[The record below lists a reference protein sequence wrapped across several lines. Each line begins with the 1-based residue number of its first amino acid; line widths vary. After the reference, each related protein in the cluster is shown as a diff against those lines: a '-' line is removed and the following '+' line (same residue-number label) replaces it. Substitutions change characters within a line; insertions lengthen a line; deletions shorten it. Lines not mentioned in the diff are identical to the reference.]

1 MGASAMTAH
10 HLMNTY
16 NRQPV
21 TFVRG
26 EGALLWD
33 TEGKRYLDAIMGV
46 AVCGLGHAQADI
58 AEAICDQARTLIHTS
73 NIYGIAWQEALGDRL
88 AAISGMDKVFF
99 CNSGAEANEAAI
111 KLARLHGHRK
121 GLSDP
126 HIVVMESSFH
136 GRTLATLSATGNRKV
151 QAGFEPL
158 VSGFVRVP
166 YGDLDKLRQVAAHDR
181 NIVAVLVEPVQ
192 GEGGIRVPPASYL
205 QEIRALCDTHGWLMM
220 VDEVQ
225 TGIART
231 GAWFGHQHA
240 AIRPDVMS
248 LAKGLGN
255 GVPIGACLAAGAAAD
270 LFGPGNHGSTFG
282 GNPLVCRVAHT
293 VLEVIERD
301 GLVARATELGQRIV
315 QGLRQHLQDVPGVV
329 EVRGLGL
336 MIGVQL
342 DRPCA
347 ALVGQALRQ
356 GLLIN
361 VTADSVVRLLPALVM
376 SDEQTDHLVV
386 SLAELIRVFLA
397 ESVATGS

>member
-1 MGASAMTAH
+1 MERDFMSTP

-16 NRQPV
+16 NRLPV
-21 TFVRG
+21 TFAKG
-26 EGALLWD
+26 QGATLWD
-33 TEGKRYLDAIMGV
+33 TEGKAYLDAIAGV
-46 AVCGLGHAQADI
+46 AVCGLGHAQPDI
-58 AEAICDQARTLIHTS
+58 AHAICEQAQTLIHTS
-73 NIYGIAWQEALGDRL
+73 NIYGIAWQEKLADRL
-88 AAISGMDKVFF
+88 CSISGMEKVFF

-111 KLARLHGHRK
+111 KLARLYAHRK
-121 GLSDP
+121 GMAEP

-158 VSGFVRVP
+158 VGGFVRVP
-166 YGDLDKLRQVAAHDR
+166 YGDLETLRQVGSHDR

-192 GEGGIRVPPASYL
+192 GEGGVRVPPPSYL
-205 QEIRALCDTHGWLMM
+205 AGVREICTAHGWLMM

-225 TGIART
+225 TGIGRT
-231 GAWFGHQHA
+231 GQWFGFQHA
-240 AIRPDVMS
+240 DILPDVMS

-255 GVPIGACLAAGAAAD
+255 GVPIGACLAAGAAAE
-270 LFGPGNHGSTFG
+270 LFAPGSHGSTFG

-301 GLVARATELGQRIV
+301 GLVTRAAQLGTRIREGLAARLEGVR
-315 QGLRQHLQDVPGVV
+315 GVV

-342 DRPCA
+342 DRPCGD
-347 ALVGQALRQ
+347 LVKQALAR

-361 VTADSVVRLLPALVM
+361 VTADSVIRLLPALIM
-376 SDEQTDHLVV
+376 SDAQADQLVDILSGLV
-386 SLAELIRVFLA
+386 KDFLA
-397 ESVATGS
+397 AGVKA

>member
-1 MGASAMTAH
+1 MTKH

-26 EGALLWD
+26 EGAYLWD

-46 AVCGLGHAQADI
+46 AVCGLGHAQPDI
-58 AEAICDQARTLIHTS
+58 AEAICEQARTLIHTS

-136 GRTLATLSATGNRKV
+136 GRTLATLTATGNRKV

-166 YGDLDKLRQVAAHDR
+166 YGDVETLRQIALKDR

-192 GEGGIRVPPASYL
+192 GEGGIRVPPPSFL
-205 QEIRALCDTHGWLMM
+205 QEIRALCDAQGWLMM

-225 TGIART
+225 TGIGRT
-231 GAWFGHQHA
+231 GEWFGFQHSS
-240 AIRPDVMS
+240 IRPDVMS

-255 GVPIGACLAAGAAAD
+255 GVPIGACLAAGAAAE

-301 GLVARATELGQRIV
+301 GLLQRARELGQRIA
-315 QGLRQHLQDVPGVV
+315 QGLRQRLQGVHGVV

-347 ALVGQALRQ
+347 ALVGHALQR

-376 SDEQTDHLVV
+376 SDEQADDLVAV
-386 SLAELIRVFLA
+386 LADLITAFLA
-397 ESVATGS
+397 ETVAAAS

>member
-1 MGASAMTAH
+1 MSTP

-16 NRQPV
+16 NRLPV
-21 TFVRG
+21 TFAKG
-26 EGALLWD
+26 QGATLWD
-33 TEGKRYLDAIMGV
+33 TEGKSYLDAITGV
-46 AVCGLGHAQADI
+46 AVCGLGHAQPDI
-58 AEAICDQARTLIHTS
+58 ARAICEQAQTLIHTS
-73 NIYGIAWQEALGDRL
+73 NNYGIAWQERLADRL
-88 AAISGMDKVFF
+88 CELAGMDKVFF

-111 KLARLHGHRK
+111 KLARLHAHRK
-121 GLSDP
+121 GIAEP

-158 VSGFVRVP
+158 VGGFVRVP
-166 YGDLDKLRQVAAHDR
+166 YGDLMTLRQVGSHDR

-192 GEGGIRVPPASYL
+192 GEGGIRIPPPGYL
-205 QEIRALCDTHGWLMM
+205 RGLREICDAHGWLMM

-225 TGIART
+225 TGIGRT
-231 GAWFGHQHA
+231 GRWFGFQHA
-240 AIRPDVMS
+240 DILPDVMS

-255 GVPIGACLAAGAAAD
+255 GVPIGACLAAGAASE
-270 LFGPGNHGSTFG
+270 LFAPGNHGSTFG

-301 GLVARATELGQRIV
+301 GLVERAAQLGARIRDGLAARLA
-315 QGLRQHLQDVPGVV
+315 GLRGVV

-342 DRPCA
+342 DRPCGD
-347 ALVGQALRQ
+347 LVKQALER

-361 VTADSVVRLLPALVM
+361 VTADSVIRLLPALVM
-376 SDEQTDHLVV
+376 SDEQADQLVDILSGLV
-386 SLAELIRVFLA
+386 QDFLTA
-397 ESVATGS
+397 GGKA

>member
-1 MGASAMTAH
+1 MATH

-26 EGALLWD
+26 EGAFLWD

-46 AVCGLGHAQADI
+46 AVCGLGHAQPDI
-58 AEAICDQARTLIHTS
+58 AEAMCDQARTLIHTS
-73 NIYGIAWQEALGDRL
+73 NIYGIAWQEKL
-88 AAISGMDKVFF
+88 ADKLSLLSGMDKVFF

-166 YGDLDKLRQVAAHDR
+166 YGDLDKLRQVAANDR
-181 NIVAVLVEPVQ
+181 NIVAILVEPVQ
-192 GEGGIRVPPASYL
+192 GEGGIRVPPSSFL
-205 QEIRALCDTHGWLMM
+205 QGIREVCDAHGWLMM

-225 TGIART
+225 TGVGRT
-231 GAWFGHQHA
+231 GAWFAHQLA
-240 AIRPDVMS
+240 GVRPDVMS

-255 GVPIGACLAAGAAAD
+255 GVPIGACLAAGAASE

-282 GNPLVCRVAHT
+282 GNPLMCRVAHT

-301 GLVARATELGQRIV
+301 NLLERAAELGERI
-315 QGLRQHLQDVPGVV
+315 QEGLRARLHGVAGV
-329 EVRGLGL
+329 LEVRGLGL

-342 DRPCA
+342 DRPCGKLVEM
-347 ALVGQALRQ
+347 ALKQ

-361 VTADSVVRLLPALVM
+361 VTADSVIRLLPALVM
-376 SDEQTDHLVV
+376 TDAQADSLIEQLSHIVT
-386 SLAELIRVFLA
+386 EFLA
-397 ESVATGS
+397 QSVMSGNPV

>member
-1 MGASAMTAH
+1 MSTP

-16 NRQPV
+16 NRLPV
-21 TFVRG
+21 TFVKG
-26 EGALLWD
+26 QGATLWD
-33 TEGKRYLDAIMGV
+33 TEGKTYLDALTGV
-46 AVCGLGHAQADI
+46 AVCGLGHAQPDI
-58 AEAICDQARTLIHTS
+58 AQAICEQAQTLIHTS
-73 NIYGIAWQEALGDRL
+73 NIYGIAWQEKLADRL
-88 AAISGMDKVFF
+88 CELSGMEKVFF

-111 KLARLHGHRK
+111 KLARLHAHRK
-121 GLSDP
+121 GIADP

-166 YGDLDKLRQVAAHDR
+166 YGDLETLRQVGNHDR

-192 GEGGIRVPPASYL
+192 GEGGVRVPPASYL
-205 QEIRALCDTHGWLMM
+205 QGIRELCDQHGWLMM

-225 TGIART
+225 TGIGRT
-231 GAWFGHQHA
+231 GEWFGFQHA
-240 AIRPDVMS
+240 GIRPDVMS

-255 GVPIGACLAAGAAAD
+255 GVPVGACLAAGAAAEV
-270 LFGPGNHGSTFG
+270 FAPGTHGSTFG

-301 GLVARATELGQRIV
+301 GLLARAQALGERV
-315 QGLRQHLQDVPGVV
+315 RDGLATRLAGEAGVV

-347 ALVGQALRQ
+347 DLVKVALAR

-361 VTADSVVRLLPALVM
+361 VTADSVIRLLPALVM
-376 SDEQTDHLVV
+376 SDEQADALVDGV
-386 SLAELIRVFLA
+386 AGLVTEFLA
-397 ESVATGS
+397 GGAKS

>member
-1 MGASAMTAH
+1 MSSL

-26 EGALLWD
+26 EGVYLWD
-33 TEGKRYLDAIMGV
+33 TEGKQYFDAITGV
-46 AVCGLGHAQADI
+46 AVCGLGHAQPDI
-58 AEAICDQARTLIHTS
+58 ARALSEQASTLIHTS
-73 NIYGIAWQEALGDRL
+73 NIYGIAWQDKLADRL
-88 AAISGMDKVFF
+88 SALSGMDKVFF

-166 YGDLDKLRQVAAHDR
+166 YGDMETLRQVAAKDR

-192 GEGGIRVPPASYL
+192 GEGGIRVPSADYL
-205 QEIRALCDTHGWLMM
+205 RDIRALCDAQGWLMM

-225 TGIART
+225 TGVGRT
-231 GAWFGHQHA
+231 GAWFAHQHA
-240 AIRPDVMS
+240 GIRPDVMS

-255 GVPIGACLAAGAAAD
+255 GVPVGACLAAGAAAE

-282 GNPLVCRVAHT
+282 GNPLMCRVAHT

-301 GLVARATELGQRIV
+301 GLVERAAVLGERIREGLAAR
-315 QGLRQHLQDVPGVV
+315 LRGVHGV
-329 EVRGLGL
+329 LEVRGKGL

-347 ALVGQALRQ
+347 ALVGQALQ
-356 GLLIN
+356 AGMLIN
-361 VTADSVVRLLPALVM
+361 VTADSVIRLLPALVM
-376 SDEQTDHLVV
+376 SDAQADHLCDV
-386 SLAELIRVFLA
+386 LAGLVQNFLA
-397 ESVATGS
+397 QSAAESHA

>member
-1 MGASAMTAH
+1 MATH

-26 EGALLWD
+26 EGAFLWD

-73 NIYGIAWQEALGDRL
+73 NIYGIAWQERLADRL
-88 AAISGMDKVFF
+88 TAISGMDKVFF

-166 YGDLDKLRQVAAHDR
+166 YGDLEKLRQVAAHDR
-181 NIVAVLVEPVQ
+181 NIVAILVEPVQ
-192 GEGGIRVPPASYL
+192 GEGGIRVPPASFL
-205 QEIRALCDTHGWLMM
+205 QGIRELCDAHGWLMM

-225 TGIART
+225 TGIGRT
-231 GAWFGHQHA
+231 GAWFGFQHA
-240 AIRPDVMS
+240 GITPDVMS

-255 GVPIGACLAAGAAAD
+255 GVPIGACLAAGAAAEV
-270 LFGPGNHGSTFG
+270 FRPGNHGSTFG
-282 GNPLVCRVAHT
+282 GNPLMCRVAHT

-301 GLVARATELGQRIV
+301 GLLVRAAELGQRI
-315 QGLRQHLQDVPGVV
+315 QNGLRARLQDVPGVL

-336 MIGVQL
+336 MIGIQL
-342 DRPCA
+342 DRPCN
-347 ALVGQALRQ
+347 ALVGQALQ
-356 GLLIN
+356 HGLLIN

-376 SDEQTDHLVV
+376 TDEQTETLIAT
-386 SLAELIRVFLA
+386 LAELITAFLA
-397 ESVATGS
+397 DGSHV

>member
-1 MGASAMTAH
+1 MATH

-26 EGALLWD
+26 EGAFLWD
-33 TEGKRYLDAIMGV
+33 TEGERYLDAIMGV
-46 AVCGLGHAQADI
+46 AVCGLGHAQPDI
-58 AEAICDQARTLIHTS
+58 AEAMCDQARTLIHTS
-73 NIYGIAWQEALGDRL
+73 NIYGIAWQEKL
-88 AAISGMDKVFF
+88 ADKLSLLSNMDKVFF

-166 YGDLDKLRQVAAHDR
+166 YGDLDKLRQVAANDR
-181 NIVAVLVEPVQ
+181 NIVAILVEPVQ
-192 GEGGIRVPPASYL
+192 GEGGVRVPPSSFL
-205 QEIRALCDTHGWLMM
+205 QGIREICDAHGWLMM

-225 TGIART
+225 TGIGRT
-231 GAWFGHQHA
+231 GAWFAHQLA
-240 AIRPDVMS
+240 GVRPDVMS

-255 GVPIGACLAAGAAAD
+255 GVPIGACLAAGAASE

-282 GNPLVCRVAHT
+282 GNPLMCRVAHT

-301 GLVARATELGQRIV
+301 NLLERAAELGLRI
-315 QGLRQHLQDVPGVV
+315 QEGLRSHLQGVAGV
-329 EVRGLGL
+329 LEVRGLGL

-342 DRPCA
+342 DRPCGKLVEM
-347 ALVGQALRQ
+347 ALKQ

-361 VTADSVVRLLPALVM
+361 VTADSVIRLLPALVM
-376 SDEQTDHLVV
+376 TDEQTESLIEQLAHIVTEFLAQPVV
-386 SLAELIRVFLA
+386 SGNPA
-397 ESVATGS
+397 